1 MKIDWD
7 FVGGLVCCCLML
19 VILWAFLWVF
29 A

>member
-7 FVGGLVCCCLML
+7 FVGGFLCCCLVL
-19 VILWAFLWVF
+19 VMIWAFLWVF